1 MSLKEKIKMGL
12 AIAGA
17 TGLLGTYIL
26 AYDARSRLDN
36 SVNLTVQ
43 SLNYDKK
50 QSDFAEKEI
59 DRQFDTVEKETNYG
73 YKLWLASIAAMAPYG
88 LSLLKKN
95 KKKEN

>member
-1 MSLKEKIKMGL
+1 MNLKEKIKMGL

-26 AYDARSRLDN
+26 AYDARNRLDN

-50 QSDFAEKEI
+50 QSDLTGQEI
-59 DRQFDTVEKETNYG
+59 DRQLNIAERGANYG
-73 YKLWLASIAAMAPYG
+73 LGLWLASIVAMAPYG
-88 LSLLKKN
+88 INLLKKG
-95 KKKEN
+95 KKEN